1 MTQQCT
7 CRGYRITD
15 TSSGKLLR
23 TRRLKSLGQLTAGQI
38 FINRDSLL
46 LTAEQFANDV
56 LHGLIVG
63 GKNRVSQQFSN
74 FRLQRRDELYGVVS
88 ASRLR
93 SDPDVD
99 LSWQS
104 EYTHRGVAGV
114 RDQMADLVIHGAF
127 TNTDDLQDPI
137 VNHFREVKLSA
148 QVRFHFILKQPLQL
162 YRHTGQGEND
172 APGIFDNET
181 GRRAIGI
188 LHRDG
193 T

>member
-23 TRRLKSLGQLTAGQI
+23 TRRLQSLGQLTAGQI

-46 LTAEQFANDV
+46 LSAEQFANHV
-56 LHGLIVG
+56 FHGLIVG
-63 GKNRVSQQFSN
+63 SKNRVSQQFSN
-74 FRLQRRDELYGVVS
+74 FCLQWRDELHGFVS

-104 EYTHRGVAGV
+104 EHTHRGVAGV
-114 RDQMADLVIHGAF
+114 RDPMADLVIHGPF
-127 TNTDDLQDPI
+127 PNPPDLSDP
-137 VNHFREVKLSA
+137 L
-148 QVRFHFILKQPLQL
+148 L
-162 YRHTGQGEND
+162 YS
-172 APGIFDNET
+172 
-181 GRRAIGI
+181 
-188 LHRDG
+188 
-193 T
+193 